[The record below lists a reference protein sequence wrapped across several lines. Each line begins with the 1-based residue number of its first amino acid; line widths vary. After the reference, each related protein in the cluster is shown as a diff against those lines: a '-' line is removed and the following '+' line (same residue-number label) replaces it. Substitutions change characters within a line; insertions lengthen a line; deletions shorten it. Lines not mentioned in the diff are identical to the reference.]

1 MGHEQHVIQVTNH
14 FKDPD
19 DCFITLFSFFS
30 PVKSFFF
37 LVETQQGTV
46 AQIQKSNEMMA
57 QAAFQKEFQCRAIV
71 RDPLPPLPFVEC
83 MSACTETSA
92 KPFQTV

>member
-19 DCFITLFSFFS
+19 DCFITLFSFFP

-57 QAAFQKEFQCRAIV
+57 QAAF
-71 RDPLPPLPFVEC
+71 
-83 MSACTETSA
+83 
-92 KPFQTV
+92 